1 MPTPCRI
8 EAIFILMNSKE
19 FQTNAN
25 AYFRELVRDDTIEC
39 DFRYKTILSL
49 EKTGADLMKK
59 DIDRQFRDKEF
70 VTHFYKYLE
79 PVISKLFP
87 KIKPNVDNRK
97 FWDNVLYR
105 LSYDDI
111 HDIYKKKFPYK
122 PVGRDFFIHNGQL
135 AFLFHKPN
143 QTYYRILSGQY
154 LLQKCELNEV
164 KRCQVEKQLLEFA
177 QDEELDYN
185 RRADAADVL
194 LSLGSPNMQQN
205 ARNIIME
212 LGKIDGEIRTVFD
225 NAQNVHTEEVEES
238 VTEALEFL
246 SAIPVYQVKGK
257 PIDFDYVNTKVEDM
271 LKEERELL
279 MVSGDGKEMC
289 DHCSS
294 PIDEKVEADDEK
306 VEADDEKVEADD
318 EKVEADEGGKRF
330 CSNKCLR
337 FYFRDEKIRLAMNRI
352 FMDRALYSKFNSSL
366 LNILLKVYTYVV
378 SSEQEHVRQQ
388 MYKRLFEELEEMS
401 GTCSSGFATRL
412 INVISGF
419 GQFNIRISY
428 EDQIVANFTGRLN
441 TEARKISEENSIFRS
456 TRLHDMVEI
465 WLSHPERQKMVEQI
479 EKILNPS
486 GKFEKRP
493 NRSDVVV
500 EFLREN
506 RNDKIEKCV
515 EDFAEAVLNEMT
527 VPSSSYASRRNFS
540 LFFRTYVSIIRE
552 ELAAEFK
559 NLVDSTQFD
568 FAFRRAIMN
577 YDTGF

>member
-1 MPTPCRI
+1 
-8 EAIFILMNSKE
+8 
-19 FQTNAN
+19 
-25 AYFRELVRDDTIEC
+25 
-39 DFRYKTILSL
+39 
-49 EKTGADLMKK
+49 
-59 DIDRQFRDKEF
+59 
-70 VTHFYKYLE
+70 
-79 PVISKLFP
+79 
-87 KIKPNVDNRK
+87 
-97 FWDNVLYR
+97 
-105 LSYDDI
+105 
-111 HDIYKKKFPYK
+111 
-122 PVGRDFFIHNGQL
+122 
-135 AFLFHKPN
+135 
-143 QTYYRILSGQY
+143 
-154 LLQKCELNEV
+154 
-164 KRCQVEKQLLEFA
+164 
-177 QDEELDYN
+177 
-185 RRADAADVL
+185 
-194 LSLGSPNMQQN
+194 
-205 ARNIIME
+205 
-212 LGKIDGEIRTVFD
+212 
-225 NAQNVHTEEVEES
+225 
-238 VTEALEFL
+238 
-246 SAIPVYQVKGK
+246 
-257 PIDFDYVNTKVEDM
+257 
-271 LKEERELL
+271 
-279 MVSGDGKEMC
+279 
-289 DHCSS
+289 
-294 PIDEKVEADDEK
+294 
-306 VEADDEKVEADD
+306 
-318 EKVEADEGGKRF
+318 
-330 CSNKCLR
+330 
-337 FYFRDEKIRLAMNRI
+337 
-352 FMDRALYSKFNSSL
+352 
-366 LNILLKVYTYVV
+366 
-378 SSEQEHVRQQ
+378 